1 MQQLTLLVAFLFFF
15 LSVVEE
21 VKDFDFEDFDDPLED
36 FLLDF
41 LSAVLLLLL
50 VFLLDVDVDDFFLD
64 LFLLDELWD
73 LDFEDFEGFLFS
85 SLSLSTSD
93 SESDLCGDGDGD
105 GLVLDFFSLMGESWK
120 SKTCG
125 VSKQ

>member
-21 VKDFDFEDFDDPLED
+21 LEDFDFEDFDDPLED
-36 FLLDF
+36 FLSDF
-41 LSAVLLLLL
+41 FSPVLLLLL

-93 SESDLCGDGDGD
+93 SESDLCGDRD
-105 GLVLDFFSLMGESWK
+105 GLVLDFFSLMGESCT
-120 SKTCG
+120 SKTWW
-125 VSKQ
+125 VKQ

>member
-21 VKDFDFEDFDDPLED
+21 VEDLDFEDFDDPLED
-36 FLLDF
+36 FLSDF
-41 LSAVLLLLL
+41 LSPVLLLLL

-93 SESDLCGDGDGD
+93 SESDLCGDRD

-120 SKTCG
+120 SKSCW